1 MPIPDNVER
10 LFRALHE
17 EAVKEYDDT
26 LHQVKAQNAR
36 IEKVSKVQEK
46 RRQDLLRS
54 IGANVDQ
61 LEKDQ
66 RNDVEALKTY
76 LDEVR
81 PSLISRPSIRAQETK
96 EHALRAATLGEA
108 GHAILR
114 PYAASVMAP
123 EASMIADIEGERGN
137 PWVFPTNPGQINIQ
151 RTRGAAERAVGRQ
164 PAAPQSTTSTSTSVL
179 SKPRDTRLQRSLRFT
194 DFIFCDQTTE
204 FSRAR
209 WPR

>member
-17 EAVKEYDDT
+17 EAVKEYDNT

-54 IGANVDQ
+54 IGANIDQ

-76 LDEVR
+76 LAEVR
-81 PSLISRPSIRAQETK
+81 TSLISRPSIRAQETRSMPS
-96 EHALRAATLGEA
+96 AQPPSARPVTRSFVLTRRA
-108 GHAILR
+108 
-114 PYAASVMAP
+114 
-123 EASMIADIEGERGN
+123 
-137 PWVFPTNPGQINIQ
+137 
-151 RTRGAAERAVGRQ
+151 
-164 PAAPQSTTSTSTSVL
+164 
-179 SKPRDTRLQRSLRFT
+179 
-194 DFIFCDQTTE
+194 
-204 FSRAR
+204 
-209 WPR
+209 